1 MTCRK
6 FILKEK
12 NSVLV
17 KLLLILAGRIIT
29 PGQLIMP
36 DLTLAIN
43 MNFPLKLLKAKTEKH
58 TKTQPRN
65 KTSQLWDG
73 FTCLTLGYGHL
84 SFKPLFYLGTNE
96 IILRITSVVTLRS
109 WTESHMDSCCSV
121 SRVLLFATLW
131 IAAHQ
136 ASLSFTISQGLL
148 KLMLLSWWCHPTISA
163 SIVPF
168 SCLQSFPSS
177 GSFPMSRLF
186 TNGGQSTGASVSASV
201 LPMNIQ
207 DWFPLGLTGWIS

>member
-84 SFKPLFYLGTNE
+84 SCFLFCFVFLIFTYLAAPGLSLGTQD
-96 IILRITSVVTLRS
+96 L
-109 WTESHMDSCCSV
+109 CPG
-121 SRVLLFATLW
+121 A
-131 IAAHQ
+131 Q
-136 ASLSFTISQGLL
+136 ASL
-148 KLMLLSWWCHPTISA
+148 
-163 SIVPF
+163 
-168 SCLQSFPSS
+168 
-177 GSFPMSRLF
+177 
-186 TNGGQSTGASVSASV
+186 
-201 LPMNIQ
+201 
-207 DWFPLGLTGWIS
+207 